1 MKTTILRQRLTE
13 DMQVRNL
20 SRQTQASYVL
30 QVSQFARYFNKSP
43 AVLGPEEI
51 RSYQVYL
58 TNQKKLEAS
67 SIKVA
72 VAALRFLYRVTLK
85 RPWDFGEIVP
95 SPKAPRTLPI
105 ILSPDE
111 VVQFLGCIPNIKH
124 RTILTA
130 CYAAGL
136 RITEAVHLKPA
147 AIDRQRMVIR
157 IEQGKGRKDR
167 YVMLSP
173 KLLEVLSDY
182 WWAVRPK
189 VWLFPGDI
197 PGQPITRHSV
207 EKVCQA
213 AHQRSG
219 LSKPVTPHSLRHA
232 FAVHLLESGADLRT
246 IQLLLGHSSLN
257 TTARYLRIA
266 TSKVCA
272 TTSPL
277 DLLPQIPVA
286 AISKANRCAAP
297 NGWTIGVPR
306 FLTPNTFMLFSPCRR
321 ERPPSPCRTR
331 RSSMTFYFGPP
342 PRHLRTIA
350 ADPKHLGA
358 EIGFFGILHTWGS
371 NLLHH
376 PHIHFLVPGG
386 GLSPDGTRWIS
397 CRRGY
402 FLPVEVLSCL
412 FRRLFIEALQKAN
425 AAGQLQFFSALAQLK
440 EKSAFQRYLAPL
452 RQTDCRVGGDVAIPT
467 YSQTRTCGF
476 LASGSSRESFAR
488 GGVAVEDPDRRQ
500 WVPG

>member
-1 MKTTILRQRLTE
+1 MKTTILRQRMTE

-232 FAVHLLESGADLRT
+232 LKSGADLRT

-286 AISKANRCAAP
+286 AISKAP
-297 NGWTIGVPR
+297 
-306 FLTPNTFMLFSPCRR
+306 TP
-321 ERPPSPCRTR
+321 
-331 RSSMTFYFGPP
+331 
-342 PRHLRTIA
+342 A
-350 ADPKHLGA
+350 
-358 EIGFFGILHTWGS
+358 
-371 NLLHH
+371 
-376 PHIHFLVPGG
+376 
-386 GLSPDGTRWIS
+386 
-397 CRRGY
+397 
-402 FLPVEVLSCL
+402 
-412 FRRLFIEALQKAN
+412 
-425 AAGQLQFFSALAQLK
+425 
-440 EKSAFQRYLAPL
+440 
-452 RQTDCRVGGDVAIPT
+452 
-467 YSQTRTCGF
+467 
-476 LASGSSRESFAR
+476 
-488 GGVAVEDPDRRQ
+488 
-500 WVPG
+500 

>member
-1 MKTTILRQRLTE
+1 MKTTILRQRMTE

-182 WWAVRPK
+182 WWAARPK

-286 AISKANRCAAP
+286 ALSKA
-297 NGWTIGVPR
+297 T
-306 FLTPNTFMLFSPCRR
+306 TP
-321 ERPPSPCRTR
+321 
-331 RSSMTFYFGPP
+331 
-342 PRHLRTIA
+342 A
-350 ADPKHLGA
+350 
-358 EIGFFGILHTWGS
+358 
-371 NLLHH
+371 
-376 PHIHFLVPGG
+376 
-386 GLSPDGTRWIS
+386 
-397 CRRGY
+397 
-402 FLPVEVLSCL
+402 
-412 FRRLFIEALQKAN
+412 
-425 AAGQLQFFSALAQLK
+425 
-440 EKSAFQRYLAPL
+440 
-452 RQTDCRVGGDVAIPT
+452 
-467 YSQTRTCGF
+467 
-476 LASGSSRESFAR
+476 
-488 GGVAVEDPDRRQ
+488 
-500 WVPG
+500 